1 MLRRL
6 AGWSFA
12 ISAVWAALI
21 AVLVM
26 VPRATPPP
34 SPVPHLARSADRF
47 SYLGL
52 TAGQTNA
59 PQLPVVLGGLPS
71 FRNDELSYDK
81 GFAYLAVVPDMAG
94 SATFNWG
101 RGAGDYRL
109 HTIVLSIAA
118 AQIRAGAFILHFGQP
133 CYATR
138 LPTGIGGIELAY
150 PEALV
155 WIKSDPSGRWN
166 ASSLVTA
173 VFLRDS
179 RFKCAKIGRHW
190 TGFRVH
196 FDMRPHISP

>member
-1 MLRRL
+1 
-6 AGWSFA
+6 
-12 ISAVWAALI
+12 VWAALI
-21 AVLVM
+21 TTLVM
-26 VPRATPPP
+26 VPRATPLS
-34 SPVPHLARSADRF
+34 SPVPHLVRDVNGF
-47 SYLGL
+47 NYLGL

-59 PQLPVVLGGLPS
+59 PQLSDTLGGLPS

-101 RGAGDYRL
+101 RGSGDYRL

-118 AQIRAGAFILHFGQP
+118 AQIRIGAFILYFGQP

-138 LPTGIGGIELAY
+138 LPTGIEGIELVY
-150 PEALV
+150 PEALI

-179 RFKCAKIGRHW
+179 RFECAKIGRHW

-196 FDMRPHISP
+196 